1 MIYINED
8 HRKRLPIVRIKK
20 IHLENFKNVKKGE
33 ILCECGRTFIE
44 QGTES
49 DIIGLYGQNG
59 SGKTTI
65 IQALQLLQYLLVG
78 YPMTAEFSDFI
89 SADADTA
96 FLSYTFDLQYEDGRQ
111 REVVYTFKI
120 AQSKNQNSSRLFSN
134 NGRFFDIMESLVNR
148 GTVLRIYDECIQM
161 SGVFYDKSIKRQTVI
176 DTSLSDS
183 VFVFGPASKRK
194 YFITEENKNILY
206 ANKLSSE
213 KNCTSFIF
221 ESDTLKEFAKINSE
235 YFEVIAELVYF
246 AQRNLYIIT
255 TNNYGAISSS
265 KLLPLHT
272 KRPTLTAINASLLM
286 EGIMSEEIESE
297 IYKDES
303 YNSLMNDEDFQRGI
317 VDVLPSIN
325 PIYFPLSSTIE
336 ILKSEYSYIES
347 EINSISLVLS
357 SLIPGNEIFLRKNSE
372 STNARGQEIIFADL
386 MIRKNGKELPL
397 RYESDGTIKLIGMLN
412 CLIMAYNKKSVT
424 VAIDEID
431 SGVFEYLLGEILQI
445 FEEGGRGQL
454 FFTSHNLRP
463 LEVLNKKYLFFTTT
477 DENNRYVHLKNIGK
491 TNNLRNVYYR
501 EILEMEG
508 DDVSFYSGT
517 QKYKIATA
525 FRKAGVNE

>member
-1 MIYINED
+1 MIYIKED

-33 ILCECGRTFIE
+33 ILCECGRTFVE
-44 QGTES
+44 QGTEP

-65 IQALQLLQYLLVG
+65 IQSLKLLQYALLG
-78 YPMTAEFSDFI
+78 IPMSSDFSDFI
-89 SADADTA
+89 SADAENA

-111 REVVYTFKI
+111 REVVYNFRI
-120 AQSKNQNSSRLFSN
+120 AQSKNPNSNRLFSN
-134 NGRFFDIMESLVNR
+134 NGKFFDIMESMVNR
-148 GTVLRIYDECIQM
+148 GTILRIYDECIQM

-176 DTSLSDS
+176 DTSIIDS
-183 VFVFGPASKRK
+183 VFAFGPASKRK

-213 KNCTSFIF
+213 KNCTSFLF
-221 ESDTLKEFAKINSE
+221 ESDTLKEFEKTNSE
-235 YFEVIAELVYF
+235 YYEVMAELVYF

-255 TNNYGAISSS
+255 TQNYGTISST
-265 KLLPLHT
+265 KILPLHT
-272 KRPTLTAINASLLM
+272 RRPTLTAINASLM

-297 IYKDES
+297 IENDEN
-303 YNSLMNDEDFQRGI
+303 YNSLMKNEDLQREI
-317 VDVLPSIN
+317 VDILPSIN

-336 ILKSEYSYIES
+336 ILKLEFSYIES

-372 STNARGQEIIFADL
+372 STNARGQEIVFADL

-412 CLIMAYNKKSVT
+412 CLIMAYNQKSVT
-424 VAIDEID
+424 VAVDEID